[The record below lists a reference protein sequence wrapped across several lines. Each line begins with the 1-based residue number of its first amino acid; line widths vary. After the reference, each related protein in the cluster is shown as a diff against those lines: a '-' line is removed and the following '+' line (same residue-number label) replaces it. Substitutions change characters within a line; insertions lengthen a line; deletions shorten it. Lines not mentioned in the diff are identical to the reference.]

1 MIFIITY
8 QTLYRY
14 SISQTFSILNNPSF
28 AAWIGQYIAVDTL
41 KQKLDGLT
49 GMAVWS
55 EELARYIFI
64 WISYLAIPLAIRQ
77 RTNIRVDIIYDRL
90 NGRIQAISWIIIDLC
105 LIIFSGFVFWK
116 ALSIYGCRWPC
127 RSIQRQCRY
136 HTPFPIL
143 FSPSALA

>member
-1 MIFIITY
+1 MPANEKSFLRRLDQNFEKPFLVAGLILMIFIITY

-41 KQKLDGLT
+41 RQKLDGLT

-64 WISYLAIPLAIRQ
+64 WISYLAIQI
-77 RTNIRVDIIYDRL
+77 
-90 NGRIQAISWIIIDLC
+90 GRAH
-105 LIIFSGFVFWK
+105 V
-116 ALSIYGCRWPC
+116 
-127 RSIQRQCRY
+127 
-136 HTPFPIL
+136 
-143 FSPSALA
+143 

>member
-1 MIFIITY
+1 MPANEKSFLRRLDQNFEKPFLVAGLILMIFIITY

-41 KQKLDGLT
+41 RQKLDGLT

-64 WISYLAIPLAIRQ
+64 WISYLLQIKSPGSL
-77 RTNIRVDIIYDRL
+77 VF
-90 NGRIQAISWIIIDLC
+90 C
-105 LIIFSGFVFWK
+105 LFVFV
-116 ALSIYGCRWPC
+116 
-127 RSIQRQCRY
+127 
-136 HTPFPIL
+136 L
-143 FSPSALA
+143 FFVCLVGWFFETGFLCVTLAVLELTV